1 MSDPPKKVS
10 PLWHY
15 MRSMAPTPP
24 PPRPAGVDELPPR
37 EILESDLEPLRRDF
51 DWRPSMILEWFG
63 SCQDDAEYLGR
74 LLVGCGVIMGPHRL
88 FELTERLRSMLLN
101 LLPRVRQMRDDDA
114 FVGRKKQLDMLV
126 KQLNSGAK
134 ELVQTRARAAN
145 DMDGE
150 AANPDGLRMV
160 DLLILVSNVHV
171 AVQAFEAGQRRNVTG
186 LDFGFAVARQVPDIS
201 RSQRWLDRLMG
212 NAALNGILL
221 YWPPAYGRV
230 VIVYEDGRL
239 AYDPGAPLDDDAGV

>member
-1 MSDPPKKVS
+1 MADPPKKVS

-15 MRSMAPTPP
+15 MRSMAPAPP
-24 PPRPAGVDELPPR
+24 PARPVGEDELPPR
-37 EILESDLEPLRRDF
+37 EILEEDLEPLRRDLE
-51 DWRPSMILEWFG
+51 WRPTMILEWFG

-88 FELTERLRSMLLN
+88 FELTERLRSMLIA
-101 LLPRVRQMRDDDA
+101 LLPRVRLMRNDDMFA
-114 FVGRKKQLDMLV
+114 ARKTALDTLV
-126 KQLNSGAK
+126 KQLTSGSQ

-145 DMDGE
+145 DME
-150 AANPDGLRMV
+150 SLPTKPDGLRMV

-171 AVQAFEAGQRRNVTG
+171 ALQAQEIAQRRNVTG
-186 LDFGFAVARQVPDIS
+186 VDFGLAVARQAPDLS
-201 RSQRWLDRLMG
+201 RAETWLDKLMG

-221 YWPPAYGRV
+221 YWPPSYGRV

-239 AYDPGAPLDDDAGV
+239 AYDPGAPVEDGV